1 MNKDDSKNDGRND
14 DATREADDDEL
25 VRAARRLE
33 KGIAPARDLWP
44 GIAEAIRTP
53 AGADPVRAG
62 RGWQRYLAYA
72 AAVVLLVG
80 GSSGV
85 TWLVMDE
92 AQPVYVADAEQRAE
106 PLKLQPV
113 SGNFG
118 GTHELGPEFMAAR
131 ESLAVQLDSKL
142 DQLSPQARAE
152 VEKNIAE
159 IRASIQQINRVLAD
173 EPDNALL
180 QELLLA
186 AYRDELYMMRRVDGL
201 ISTVMRREDI

>member
-1 MNKDDSKNDGRND
+1 MNRND
-14 DATREADDDEL
+14 DGSDDTTFDPDDEL
-25 VRAARRLE
+25 IRAARRLE
-33 KGIAPARDLWP
+33 QGIAPGRDLWP
-44 GIAEAIRTP
+44 GIAEAISRP
-53 AGADPVRAG
+53 ASAG
-62 RGWQRYLAYA
+62 RVVAGHGWQRYFAYA

-85 TWLVMDE
+85 TWFVMNE
-92 AQPVYVADAEQRAE
+92 AQPEYVAAERLE
-106 PLKLQPV
+106 PLRLQPV

-142 DQLSPQARAE
+142 SRLSPQARAE
-152 VEKNIAE
+152 VERNIAE
-159 IRASIQQINRVLAD
+159 IRAAIQQINRVLAD

-186 AYRDELYMMRRVDGL
+186 AYREELYMMRRVDGL

>member
-1 MNKDDSKNDGRND
+1 MNEDDD
-14 DATREADDDEL
+14 TMREAEGDEL
-25 VRAARRLE
+25 IRAARRLE
-33 KGIAPARDLWP
+33 KGIAPGRDLWP
-44 GIAEAIRTP
+44 GIAEAIRDP
-53 AGADPVRAG
+53 EAADPVLPD

-72 AAVVLLVG
+72 AAFVLLVG

-85 TWLVMDE
+85 TWLVMNE
-92 AQPVYVADAEQRAE
+92 AQPEYLAEQRVE
-106 PLKLQPV
+106 PLQLQPV

-142 DQLSPQARAE
+142 DRLSPQARAE

-159 IRASIQQINRVLAD
+159 IRAAIQQINRVLAD

-186 AYRDELYMMRRVDGL
+186 AYREELYMMRRVDGL